1 MDSIMKFITEAP
13 LQTILIIVAI
23 VFFYLALGGKFPGQI
38 QIPVP
43 RQKWAAILGG
53 VLLLF
58 SAVLLIREPG
68 TIKQQLEA
76 KVKALTEEKQTLEE
90 ENARV
95 KTTNAELVV
104 ERDQLQKDKQALQA
118 IVDQR
123 EQQSDLMLVV
133 RNRSSQRI
141 VRQVTVEIEGDAIG
155 FETVRPV
162 EDRFYLPLKYL
173 QGGLIFLTLEAN
185 PFRDREEFILK
196 YQHEK
201 PKLELYVRD
210 ERSE

>member
-1 MDSIMKFITEAP
+1 MDSIVKFMTEAP
-13 LQTILIIVAI
+13 LQTVLILVAI
-23 VFFYLALGGKFPGQI
+23 GFFYLALGGKFPGQI
-38 QIPVP
+38 QIPAP

-68 TIKQQLEA
+68 AIKQQLEA
-76 KVKALTEEKQTLEE
+76 QVKTLTEEKQTLQE
-90 ENARV
+90 ENARL
-95 KTTNAELVV
+95 KTLNTDLAA
-104 ERDQLQKDKQALQA
+104 ERDQLQRDNQALQA

-133 RNRSSQRI
+133 RNQSSQRI
-141 VRQVTVEIEGDAIG
+141 VREVTVEIEGDAIG
-155 FETVRPV
+155 FETIRPV

-196 YQHEK
+196 YQHER